1 MFKEVIFLEKMVV
14 VVFDDKSQADEGMAA
29 LKQLDKEGSI
39 SVHAGSVIKKTNDG
53 KAELVETK
61 EEFPVRA
68 VGGTAI
74 GGLIG
79 VLGGPIGMFVGAT
92 SGAVLGAFADL
103 HSSGVNA
110 EFVEEVSAKLTPGK
124 YAIVADISEEYV
136 TPLDTKMESL
146 GGQVMRTRKRY
157 EEIDQLKGDVRSLDA
172 EIALLK
178 KEWKNARSEQKAS
191 LQAKID
197 KLREKRE
204 KQIVKGKTRLEEMDK
219 ERDTKV
225 QNLKEK
231 ASKAHGETKATIA
244 ARVAQINKS
253 YQETLAKLKKL
264 EAERLEKK
272 AEKLDKKAKQL
283 RSQ

>member
-1 MFKEVIFLEKMVV
+1 MEKMVV
-14 VVFDDKSQADEGMAA
+14 VVFDDKSQANDGIAA

-39 SVHAGSVIKKTNDG
+39 SVHAGSLIKKTSDG

-79 VLGGPIGMFVGAT
+79 VLGGPIGVFVGAA

-103 HSSGVNA
+103 YSSGVNA
-110 EFVEEVSAKLTPGK
+110 EFVEEVSGKLTSGK

-157 EEIDQLKGDVRSLDA
+157 EEIDQLKGDVKALDA

-178 KEWKNARSEQKAS
+178 KEWKKARSEQKAS

-204 KQIVKGKTRLEEMDK
+204 KHIEKGKRRLGEMDK
-219 ERDTKV
+219 ERDMKV
-225 QNLKEK
+225 RNLREK
-231 ASKAHGETKATIA
+231 ASKAHGETKAAIE
-244 ARVAQINKS
+244 ARLSQINKS
-253 YQETLAKLKKL
+253 YEATLKKLKKL

-272 AEKLDKKAKQL
+272 ANQLEKKAEQL
-283 RSQ
+283 RNQ